1 MQGQKELDRLWPIPV
16 WYTNKITIIDFSI
29 YTRFLFVK
37 LKIVADGPIL
47 HSKSVVDGPF
57 QYGIIINLPS
67 YILQS
72 IHCFSLRN

>member
-16 WYTNKITIIDFSI
+16 WYTNKITIIDFTI

-47 HSKSVVDGPF
+47 HCKF
-57 QYGIIINLPS
+57 GILV
-67 YILQS
+67 
-72 IHCFSLRN
+72 FST